1 MSLDALMRRPL
12 SARTLRVLVGGLAA
26 GALLIVGISVA
37 SRTWLPGFVLLVLI
51 LVGLL
56 AYATVRWPRPMIVL
70 VVLSPIL
77 DRYVVAG
84 LLPSGLAT
92 ITNNLSEA
100 LLLGVGLILAVQ
112 AWREG
117 RLVEAVRYPST
128 VAFMAFIAV
137 AAVSAVLNGV
147 PAHISAIGLIFTIDA
162 AACFY
167 LPRLVG
173 FSLRD
178 ARAAIGAIVAV
189 IAVAAVVAVA
199 QALLS
204 PTLFGLSPVAGRFGE
219 VYRLASIFG
228 DPNVFGAFLIAAV
241 PFLLLGA
248 TRLSPHRLRSAAGA
262 IAFILMLALWLS
274 FSRGSW
280 VALIIGGGVILALLD
295 RRALALGIAL
305 VVVSFVTAVTIP
317 RDLLVPR
324 GGSGS
329 VEPEQRPNLV
339 DSTVDRIE
347 TVGKGQ
353 DLRTLFALNA
363 LPILRDHPLVGV
375 GPGRYG
381 GAVANTYPTP
391 IYREYRT
398 NVLFKDPTQRT
409 IDNFWLHILV
419 EGGVAG
425 FVALLVAAMIPGLR
439 ILRSAIDAVG
449 WRRIVLG
456 GTAAAT
462 AGLALSSV
470 STMLLEAN
478 SVAFLFWFLLGVG
491 SLLVR
496 TPAQEHRD
504 REMAV
509 EPLSEAG

>member
-1 MSLDALMRRPL
+1 M
-12 SARTLRVLVGGLAA
+12 
-26 GALLIVGISVA
+26 
-37 SRTWLPGFVLLVLI
+37 
-51 LVGLL
+51 
-56 AYATVRWPRPMIVL
+56 
-70 VVLSPIL
+70 
-77 DRYVVAG
+77 
-84 LLPSGLAT
+84 
-92 ITNNLSEA
+92 
-100 LLLGVGLILAVQ
+100 
-112 AWREG
+112 
-117 RLVEAVRYPST
+117 
-128 VAFMAFIAV
+128 
-137 AAVSAVLNGV
+137 
-147 PAHISAIGLIFTIDA
+147 
-162 AACFY
+162 
-167 LPRLVG
+167 
-173 FSLRD
+173 
-178 ARAAIGAIVAV
+178 
-189 IAVAAVVAVA
+189 
-199 QALLS
+199 
-204 PTLFGLSPVAGRFGE
+204 
-219 VYRLASIFG
+219 
-228 DPNVFGAFLIAAV
+228 
-241 PFLLLGA
+241 
-248 TRLSPHRLRSAAGA
+248 
-262 IAFILMLALWLS
+262 
-274 FSRGSW
+274 
-280 VALIIGGGVILALLD
+280 
-295 RRALALGIAL
+295 
-305 VVVSFVTAVTIP
+305 
-317 RDLLVPR
+317 
-324 GGSGS
+324 
-329 VEPEQRPNLV
+329 
-339 DSTVDRIE
+339 TVDRIE
-347 TVGKGQ
+347 TVGKGE